1 MISPS
6 LLHDTV
12 NLIYPTIIQNFNH
25 TIAISKPTTV
35 LQPLKPIIIDTKE
48 ELTRSDEAEA
58 LIREKLNLACTTHL
72 VEIL

>member
-1 MISPS
+1 M
-6 LLHDTV
+6 
-12 NLIYPTIIQNFNH
+12 FNR
-25 TIAISKPTTV
+25 TNQSSF
-35 LQPLKPIIIDTKE
+35 IDTKEE